1 MKFLLSVVLMSV
13 AFSMQAFAG
22 PQCGDVD
29 GDGRV
34 DSADSSKIAAHNSRR
49 INLTSAQR
57 ARADVNL
64 DGKLDKADMELIQKK
79 FANLANC
86 LPCPADRDACKLKPP
101 PSDPEMSLPGRL
113 KTDPS
118 KGRLP
123 GFL

>member
-22 PQCGDVD
+22 PKCGDAD
-29 GDGRV
+29 GDGSLSLN
-34 DSADSSKIAAHNSRR
+34 DSNQIRR
-49 INLTSAQR
+49 HASGKTKLTPKEISA
-57 ARADVNL
+57 ADVNL
-64 DGKLDKADMELIQKK
+64 DGKVTEADSDLIRSAIAGKVK
-79 FANLANC
+79 C
-86 LPCPADRDACKLKPP
+86 LPCPADRDACKPKPP
-101 PSDPEMSLPGRL
+101 PSDPGMSLPGRL